1 MSSYQEAKSL
11 IGKIFQINGDD
22 HQTITEIIQK
32 AEKNAANKAWDGQGA
47 DPETEFRMIMVT
59 AARILADLADS

>member
-1 MSSYQEAKSL
+1 MQYQKAKSL
-11 IGKIFQINGDD
+11 IGKIFQINADD

-32 AEKNAANKAWDGQGA
+32 AETSAAAKESDGNGA
-47 DPETEFRMIMVT
+47 SPDAEFRMIMVT